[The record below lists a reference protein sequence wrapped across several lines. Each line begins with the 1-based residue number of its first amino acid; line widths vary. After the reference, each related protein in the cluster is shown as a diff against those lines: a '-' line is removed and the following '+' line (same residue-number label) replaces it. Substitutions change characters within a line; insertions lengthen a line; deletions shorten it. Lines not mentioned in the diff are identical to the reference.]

1 MAQDDGGVQAK
12 VQGAKT
18 ALAHAQSMKFPAR
31 PAAKPAAP
39 ISKPVAAPVK
49 ASNFDGG
56 ADIAAG
62 LKARED
68 NVKQYMNANAVPK
81 MHNGGP
87 VIGDGPRMLKD
98 GEHVLTAAEAKKAR
112 KHGLM
117 AVGLKSLAKEVPAKK
132 PMAAEND
139 EEQPMPS
146 KKPISDIKVRPEKN
160 ASAKIK
166 IS

>member
-1 MAQDDGGVQAK
+1 MATDNDGGVSKAVSSAK
-12 VQGAKT
+12 G
-18 ALAHAQSMKFPAR
+18 ALAHAQSKGFPSLSKSA
-31 PAAKPAAP
+31 PAPVAKPAAT
-39 ISKPVAAPVK
+39 AAPTIG
-49 ASNFDGG
+49 DE
-56 ADIAAG
+56 
-62 LKARED
+62 LKSKSD
-68 NVKQYMNANAVPK
+68 NVNQYINSIPK

-160 ASAKIK
+160 QSAKIK

>member
-18 ALAHAQSMKFPAR
+18 ALAHAASKNFPALSK
-31 PAAKPAAP
+31 PAAPVAAKPAAT
-39 ISKPVAAPVK
+39 AAPTIG
-49 ASNFDGG
+49 DE
-56 ADIAAG
+56 
-62 LKARED
+62 LKSKSD
-68 NVKQYMNANAVPK
+68 NVNQYINSIPK

-87 VIGDGPRMLKD
+87 VVGDGPRMLKD

-117 AVGLKSLAKEVPAKK
+117 AVGLKSLAKEVSAKK